1 MKSSGNISNERRLV
15 LNALVKILNS
25 FLFQPGVSL
34 ISPLTED
41 CEEILSFKLVC
52 VVCPLHRGI
61 SRSAEICFRLQREEA
76 DLFVRQKLVNYFRI
90 ELSKS
95 VMALDGIVRMFL
107 SNRSS
112 WLLFGLVC
120 NEACKLLE
128 LTLWLSDVWAA
139 YEESLVELLGGN
151 LAIPILDIDKLRDE
165 KKDCYAPVVN
175 DFRNQLSD
183 LWSEIEVR
191 IFITFSYTVTS

>member
-61 SRSAEICFRLQREEA
+61 SRSSEICFRLQREEA
-76 DLFVRQKLVNYFRI
+76 DLIVRQKLVNYFRI

-151 LAIPILDIDKLRDE
+151 LAIPILDVDKLRDE

-191 IFITFSYTVTS
+191 IFITFSYTITS